1 MTWDADKGDDARRQ
15 KSHCSYVVE
24 FTLAFSIPRTEA
36 HVIRRHFQEDGL
48 FVPEVARG
56 TPP

>member
-1 MTWDADKGDDARRQ
+1 MTPVA
-15 KSHCSYVVE
+15 KSHCSYLVE

-36 HVIRRHFQEDGL
+36 HVIRRHFPEDGL